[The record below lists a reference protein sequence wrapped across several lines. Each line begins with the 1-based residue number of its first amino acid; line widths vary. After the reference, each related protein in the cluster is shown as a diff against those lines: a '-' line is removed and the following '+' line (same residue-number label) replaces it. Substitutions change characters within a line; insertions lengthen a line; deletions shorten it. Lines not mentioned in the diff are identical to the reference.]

1 MAIDFGEIGGILNS
15 AAGAIGNFR
24 QQRALADLG
33 AKLQSGDFEGAAQTA
48 LSAGDVHTGLSL
60 LQLGNQHKAD
70 AQVTALLGGGQ
81 QMQSGVAAPSTPAAP
96 VAPSASPAANDEVSR
111 YIADAARA
119 RGIDPGVALRVYA
132 SEGRRGYAGDQ
143 NSSFGPFQL
152 HYGGVAP
159 GGNRV
164 PGLGDEF
171 TSKTGL
177 DARDPSTWKEQV
189 DFSLDQA
196 AKGGWGPW
204 HGAAKAGIGDRQGIG
219 AGNPVQVADAS
230 GAIPQSAGGGSDALQ
245 QRLANLSR
253 ALAIPNISA
262 SARAAIQSELENTR
276 NMIQRSDRQEN
287 LSIQRENM
295 RENRAMRQQ
304 QFDAAQQERE
314 LRRQERADLRATRQ
328 AELANKQE
336 KQTVEQGKAMSF
348 ADRMEGAQKV
358 LNDPNAMSVALGARG
373 ASQKMAG
380 SIPVLGGFAQSEDYQ
395 KFQQAA
401 GEFTTA
407 ALRKDSGATITPA
420 EEDLANRLWIPQPSD
435 KPGVLKQ
442 KEDARKTVL
451 ESIARE
457 GTAEYRAAFSAKH
470 GGGATTPKA
479 TGGGATPLPSGWSVE
494 VH

>member
-1 MAIDFGEIGGILNS
+1 MAIDWGEIGGALNS
-15 AAGAIGNFR
+15 AAGVVGNYRR
-24 QQRALADLG
+24 QSALADLG
-33 AKLQSGDFEGAAQTA
+33 AKLQSGDYDGAAQTA

-60 LQLGNQHKAD
+60 LNLGNQRKAD

-81 QMQSGVAAPSTPAAP
+81 QMQGGLSAPATPNAPAAP
-96 VAPSASPAANDEVSR
+96 AAAPAANDEVSR
-111 YIADAARA
+111 YIVDAARA

-132 SEGRRGYAGDQ
+132 SEGRSGYAGDQ

-171 TSKTGL
+171 TRTTGL
-177 DARDPSTWKEQV
+177 DARDPGTWKQQV

-219 AGNPVQVADAS
+219 AAPVQVADAS
-230 GAIPQSAGGGSDALQ
+230 GAIPQSMGGGSDALQ

-262 SARAAIQSELENTR
+262 SARAAIQSEIENTR

-314 LRRQERADLRATRQ
+314 LRRQERMDAVEAKKADAGKMTESQARANLLAQSAQQYHAQLSDPSVLSAGLGPRAAANEVGSRLPVIGSFVTSEKYKQFKGAGEAFAQNILYLRSGAAAPQSEVEKTAREFTPQPGDGPERIEQIRQ
-328 AELANKQE
+328 ARETALK
-336 KQTVEQGKAMSF
+336 
-348 ADRMEGAQKV
+348 GALEAAQRR
-358 LNDPNAMSVALGARG
+358 AGGGA
-373 ASQKMAG
+373 
-380 SIPVLGGFAQSEDYQ
+380 P
-395 KFQQAA
+395 QAA
-401 GEFTTA
+401 GGPA
-407 ALRKDSGATITPA
+407 IGAV
-420 EEDLANRLWIPQPSD
+420 EDGYRFKGGDPS
-435 KPGVLKQ
+435 KP
-442 KEDARKTVL
+442 
-451 ESIARE
+451 ESWE
-457 GTAEYRAAFSAKH
+457 RAQ
-470 GGGATTPKA
+470 
-479 TGGGATPLPSGWSVE
+479 
-494 VH
+494 